1 MVIGAVRALKT
12 GKHFMLNHQL
22 RPLGA
27 ETGLFVLMD
36 VGHIFAVR
44 DFDWLVGGVPIRF
57 SAIEHLRRKY
67 GAYTNGDHENE
78 SELEN

>member
-1 MVIGAVRALKT
+1 MGVVIGAVRALKT

-36 VGHIFAVR
+36 VGHIFAMR
-44 DFDWLVGGVPIRF
+44 DFDWLVGGVPV
-57 SAIEHLRRKY
+57 
-67 GAYTNGDHENE
+67 
-78 SELEN
+78 